1 MIFRRI
7 RLQRVALCDTI
18 ALHKRLKEG
27 MDFMGARYFDARDNT
42 YAADDPQAKA
52 NVFLTMTPDCGEI
65 LPYGAVKDKLPI
77 PVWTGRRDV
86 VDCYYKTW
94 EICWGNLRV
103 GNTDAGYVANFIDT
117 AFNGDLFMWDS
128 SFILMFGKYA
138 SRYFDFQRT
147 LDNFYAH
154 QNRDGFITRQL
165 KEQVYGDR
173 FTRDDPVST
182 GPNIMPW
189 SEWEYYLSTGDKERL
204 GRVFDPL
211 CAYHNWLRLNRSWQD
226 GTYWSCGL
234 ACGMDNSPRQESKYN
249 VHVSH
254 GFMSWID
261 TCAQQYLSA
270 NILNEMSKILG
281 RAAEA
286 ESYREEMKLLERV
299 VNEKMWDEQTAFY
312 YDKRRDG
319 TLSGVKTVGS
329 YWTLLAGLVPEER
342 RDRFVAHLDNEWEF
356 KRPNRVP
363 TLSADHPEY
372 NPEGGYWKG
381 AVWAPTNYMVLCG
394 LNRYGYDK
402 LAFEIASEHVDNV
415 VKVFTKT
422 GTVFENYASEAA
434 EKGRPAKSDFVG
446 WTGLSSIAILFEYV
460 FGIHPDAQQRC
471 LLWNVNLVDEH
482 GVKQYPLGDATVDMV
497 CEKRSSAEDAPII
510 HLTSD
515 KPITLKVVCNGK
527 PTLYENV
534 TCI

>member
-1 MIFRRI
+1 
-7 RLQRVALCDTI
+7 
-18 ALHKRLKEG
+18 
-27 MDFMGARYFDARDNT
+27 MGALYFDARDNT
-42 YAADDPQAKA
+42 YAANDAHAQR
-52 NVFLTMTPDCGEI
+52 NVFLTMSADFTEI
-65 LPYGAVKDKLPI
+65 PTYESVKDKLPI
-77 PVWTGRRDV
+77 PVWEGREDV
-86 VDCYYKTW
+86 IDCYFKTW
-94 EICWGNLRV
+94 EIGWGNLRV
-103 GNTDAGYVANFIDT
+103 GKAEAGYVSNFIDT

-165 KEQVYGDR
+165 KENVYGDR

-204 GRVFDPL
+204 SRVFDPL

-226 GTYWSCGL
+226 GTYWSSGL
-234 ACGMDNSPRQESKYN
+234 ACGMDNSPRQEAIYN

-270 NILNEMSKILG
+270 DILTKMAAVLG
-281 RAAEA
+281 RESEA
-286 ESYREEMKLLERV
+286 ESYREEMELLRQV
-299 VNEKMWDEQTAFY
+299 INEKMWDEKTAFY

-329 YWTLLAGLVPEER
+329 YWTLLAGIVPEER
-342 RDRFVAHLDNEWEF
+342 IDKFVAHLDNEREF

-372 NPEGGYWKG
+372 NATGGYWKG

-394 LNRYGYDK
+394 LNKYGYDR
-402 LAFEIASEHVDNV
+402 LAFEIASEHLDNV
-415 VKVFTKT
+415 VKVFEET
-422 GTVFENYASEAA
+422 GTVYENYAPESA
-434 EKGRPAKSDFVG
+434 ERGNPAKANFVG
-446 WTGLSSIAILFEYV
+446 WTGLSSIAALFEYV
-460 FGIHPDAQQRC
+460 FGIHPDAQNKKLVWQ
-471 LLWNVNLVDEH
+471 VNLTDEH
-482 GVKQYPLGDATVDMV
+482 GIRQYPLGDATVDII
-497 CEKRSSAEDAPII
+497 CEKRNSKDEKPVI

-515 KPITLKVVCNGK
+515 KPVTLTVIYNGK
-527 PTLYENV
+527 SEVYENV
-534 TCI
+534 TRI